1 MKKNKKLTKT
11 KRGILSQ
18 KKLSKLCL
26 DIFKLYPLKPLN
38 YKQLSKTLKLK
49 GKGDKLILIN
59 VLSELEKNGLLTE
72 ISRGSYKICSISKTI
87 ITKVKKNNKGG
98 IVVEIN
104 KEEHFINKEF
114 CCFALEG
121 DTVEVMFF
129 PKSKKKIHAEITNV
143 IKRKKTSFSG
153 TIDNTSNNFFLVT
166 DDKKVY
172 FDLFL
177 PPKIISKDFLDKKVL
192 VNVSSW
198 DKKNKNLVAGKI
210 KMIGKKNDHDSEIS
224 SIIYDYG
231 FSDTFSKECLRS
243 LKDISST
250 ISSAEIKKRFDIRSI
265 TTFTI
270 DPEEAKDFDDALSI
284 KKLSSKTWEVGVHI
298 ADVSHFVTEG
308 SAIDK
313 EALHRGTSVYL
324 VDRVVPMLP
333 EILSN
338 DLCSLKPNVDRLTFS
353 VFFEINENSEII
365 NYKIG
370 KSIIHSDY
378 RFTYEK
384 AEEILTKKSGVFYK
398 ELKLLNSFA
407 KNLRKKRED
416 KGSISFESK
425 EVKFVLD
432 DKNNPVDVY
441 FKKPLSTHKLI
452 EEFMLLA
459 NKTVGKHISLL
470 KKPFVYRIHD
480 VPDKES
486 INSLNRVI
494 KKFGYKL
501 DKKNLSKSIN
511 NLLDKIKGK
520 SEQTLIETL
529 AIRSMAKALYSTNN
543 IGHYGLSFDYYSH
556 FTSPIRRYPD
566 LMAHRLLYNY
576 NLKEDVIDKDSLE
589 LNCKHCSDMEIA
601 ATKAERESIKY
612 MQVKF
617 LKQNV
622 GGIYSGIISGVKEW
636 GLYVELVENS
646 CEGLVKINSIK
657 DDHYF
662 YDEKTFSLIGYR
674 TKKTYQL
681 GQKVKIKIKNADLE
695 KKHLD
700 FNLINLIVFVVSNSY
715 NFI

>member
-1 MKKNKKLTKT
+1 M
-11 KRGILSQ
+11 
-18 KKLSKLCL
+18 
-26 DIFKLYPLKPLN
+26 
-38 YKQLSKTLKLK
+38 
-49 GKGDKLILIN
+49 
-59 VLSELEKNGLLTE
+59 
-72 ISRGSYKICSISKTI
+72 
-87 ITKVKKNNKGG
+87 
-98 IVVEIN
+98 
-104 KEEHFINKEF
+104 
-114 CCFALEG
+114 
-121 DTVEVMFF
+121 
-129 PKSKKKIHAEITNV
+129 
-143 IKRKKTSFSG
+143 
-153 TIDNTSNNFFLVT
+153 
-166 DDKKVY
+166 
-172 FDLFL
+172 
-177 PPKIISKDFLDKKVL
+177 
-192 VNVSSW
+192 
-198 DKKNKNLVAGKI
+198 
-210 KMIGKKNDHDSEIS
+210 
-224 SIIYDYG
+224 
-231 FSDTFSKECLRS
+231 
-243 LKDISST
+243 
-250 ISSAEIKKRFDIRSI
+250 
-265 TTFTI
+265 
-270 DPEEAKDFDDALSI
+270 
-284 KKLSSKTWEVGVHI
+284 
-298 ADVSHFVTEG
+298 
-308 SAIDK
+308 
-313 EALHRGTSVYL
+313 
-324 VDRVVPMLP
+324 
-333 EILSN
+333 
-338 DLCSLKPNVDRLTFS
+338 
-353 VFFEINENSEII
+353 EINENSEII

-370 KSIIHSDY
+370 KSIIHSNY
-378 RFTYEK
+378 GYLWKSWRNTN
-384 AEEILTKKSGVFYK
+384 KKIWCIHK

-480 VPDKES
+480 IPDKES
-486 INSLNRVI
+486 INSLNRLI

-543 IGHYGLSFDYYSH
+543 IGHYGLSFNYYSH

-576 NLKEDVIDKDSLE
+576 NLKDVIDKALE
-589 LNCKHCSDMEIA
+589 LKCKHCSDMEMA

-622 GGIYSGIISGVKEW
+622 GDIYSGIISGVKEW

-646 CEGLVKINSIK
+646 CEGLVKMSSIK

-674 TKKTYQL
+674 TKKIYQF
-681 GQKVKIKIKNADLE
+681 GKKEIIKIKNADLE

-700 FNLINLIVFVVSNSY
+700 FNLI
-715 NFI
+715 